1 LTKKHKKNIIKY
13 QESTAI
19 QCEIKIMST
28 IPMTNIKAP
37 YAHDVL
43 SGRGGATYKHVGNY
57 TFRYLILLNKAAYVT
72 CKKSEK
78 IKISRSIVNAI
89 RQQDPPGRFLAYNQE
104 SGFWNDIGDMK
115 AILKTSQALRE
126 RQPDFREKILSVP
139 NTPSINTQS
148 QLSINQNNRANGECL
163 TTFCRTKNELED
175 VYPSENISSPGR
187 SAIEML
193 NEPSPEKINEGQEE
207 EVIQLICETFRTPSK
222 PKVKHLAH
230 SIEKPF
236 ARKLYNQEGKGV
248 TFVSPFHGSNKKAR
262 KDLKPFNFLNRAA

>member
-1 LTKKHKKNIIKY
+1 MGT
-13 QESTAI
+13 
-19 QCEIKIMST
+19 
-28 IPMTNIKAP
+28 P

-78 IKISRSIVNAI
+78 IEISRSIVNAI
-89 RQQDPPGRFLAYNQE
+89 RKQDPPGRFLAYNQE

-115 AILKTSQALRE
+115 AISKTSQALRE
-126 RQPDFREKILSVP
+126 RQPDIRIKM
-139 NTPSINTQS
+139 QS
-148 QLSINQNNRANGECL
+148 QLSNQNIRANGECL
-163 TTFCRTKNELED
+163 TTSYHTKNKLED
-175 VYPSENISSPGR
+175 VYQSKNISSPTR
-187 SAIEML
+187 TAIEML

-222 PKVKHLAH
+222 PKVNHLAH

-236 ARKLYNQEGKGV
+236 ARKLYNQEGKGI

-262 KDLKPFNFLNRAA
+262 IDLKPFNFLNRAAQRG

>member
-1 LTKKHKKNIIKY
+1 
-13 QESTAI
+13 
-19 QCEIKIMST
+19 MST
-28 IPMTNIKAP
+28 IPMTNIKTP

-43 SGRGGATYKHVGNY
+43 SGRGGATFKHVGNY

-89 RQQDPPGRFLAYNQE
+89 RKQDPPGRFLAYNQE

-126 RQPDFREKILSVP
+126 RQPDIREKILSVP
-139 NTPSINTQS
+139 NTPSINMQS
-148 QLSINQNNRANGECL
+148 QLSNQNIRANGECL
-163 TTFCRTKNELED
+163 TTSCHTKNKLED
-175 VYPSENISSPGR
+175 VYQSKNISSPTR
-187 SAIEML
+187 TAIGML

-222 PKVKHLAH
+222 PKVKHLAYP
-230 SIEKPF
+230 IEKPF
-236 ARKLYNQEGKGV
+236 ARKLYNQDS
-248 TFVSPFHGSNKKAR
+248 FVSPFNGSNKKAR